1 MPSRPRSLPFLF
13 LVVILVALAACRRGP
28 LGPER
33 IHAITHKFEAT
44 AQSAGGV
51 AVHITVE
58 EETARGG
65 RVLVAEHLR
74 LVLRE
79 PKRAQSVREELTRV
93 AVENGLKVE
102 VEPGTA
108 EAGRF
113 FRIVCRYRGSVTHTI
128 TALAEPARAARRRR
142 VVRTQ
147 ELKAAILIDDLGYD
161 DTIAGELFS
170 LRYPLNVSVLPRLP
184 HSVEMAEQ
192 AYRSGFE
199 VLLHLPMEPL
209 DGVGNHLEP
218 LTLKVGMG
226 RSQVQQIVGE
236 ELGAVP
242 HLVGVNNHQGSRATA
257 DPVLME
263 SVMKLLRAR
272 GLYFV
277 DSRTTASSVAY
288 DAARRA
294 GVPATYRT
302 VFLDGPQGEP
312 TRQYA
317 LEQLAHL
324 ERKVKEEGWGLA
336 IGHPHRTTLRA
347 LRESLPQ
354 LERQGI
360 RLVHISE
367 LVQ

>member
-1 MPSRPRSLPFLF
+1 MFSRPRSFSLLF
-13 LVVILVALAACRRGP
+13 LLVILAALAACRRGP
-28 LGPER
+28 LGPEQ
-33 IHAITHKFEAT
+33 IHAITHRLEA
-44 AQSAGGV
+44 AAESAAGDGV
-51 AVHITVE
+51 RITVE

-65 RVLVAEHLR
+65 RLLVAEHLR
-74 LVLRE
+74 LILRE
-79 PKRAQSVREELTRV
+79 PKRAQAVREALARV
-93 AVENGLKVE
+93 AGENGLEVE
-102 VEPGTA
+102 VEPGSA
-108 EAGRF
+108 EAGRS
-113 FRIVCRYRGSVTHTI
+113 FRMVCRFRGGVTHTI
-128 TALAEPARAARRRR
+128 TALAEPARAARRPRL
-142 VVRTQ
+142 TPGQ

-161 DTIAGELFS
+161 NTIAGELFS

-184 HSVEMAEQ
+184 HSVEMAEE
-192 AYRSGFE
+192 ARRRGFE

-226 RSQVQQIVGE
+226 ESQVEQIVSE
-236 ELGAVP
+236 ELRMVP
-242 HLVGVNNHQGSRATA
+242 HLAGVNNHQGSRATA
-257 DPVLME
+257 DPALMA

-272 GLYFV
+272 RLYFV

-288 DAARRA
+288 DAARRT

-312 TRQYA
+312 TREYA
-317 LEQLAHL
+317 LEQLAHF

-347 LRESLPQ
+347 LREYLPR

-367 LVQ
+367 LVL